1 MNVQSRALR
10 KSNQNWNLDWY
21 IFFAECQVENNRIT
35 ELLEEIQ
42 ILKEELQSK
51 DQEIEHSQNFVE
63 KYKKLR
69 QKVSTI
75 RKKVPQFVEW
85 WV

>member
-1 MNVQSRALR
+1 MIDEIESKLKFR
-10 KSNQNWNLDWY
+10 WMY
-21 IFFAECQVENNRIT
+21 FFAECQVENNRIT

-75 RKKVPQFVEW
+75 QKGAPIRRMMSIS
-85 WV
+85 